1 MESIPSC
8 GNHAQEEQYR
18 PPVTPPALGERQQ
31 CGGGGVMA
39 YGGRRWC
46 LERRGQCKF
55 SNGTGMIQVLPEQ
68 SPCALLILLCT
79 TWPNFTLPQPTPG
92 PSSSTLPWPRGLT
105 ICIHTAQPS
114 SAPMLCELDQRLTV
128 SAGLKAL
135 LEALPLNTNALLH
148 VGAALG
154 SLVHPLP
161 VLSGTM
167 S

>member
-1 MESIPSC
+1 
-8 GNHAQEEQYR
+8 
-18 PPVTPPALGERQQ
+18 
-31 CGGGGVMA
+31 
-39 YGGRRWC
+39 
-46 LERRGQCKF
+46 
-55 SNGTGMIQVLPEQ
+55 
-68 SPCALLILLCT
+68 
-79 TWPNFTLPQPTPG
+79 
-92 PSSSTLPWPRGLT
+92 
-105 ICIHTAQPS
+105 
-114 SAPMLCELDQRLTV
+114 MLCELDQRLTV